1 MSVTTLGRIALAAL
15 VFAALDFSTVGFLYI
30 VDPAGEAAAST
41 ITAAEAAGLTN
52 LRVGFGAFHLAIGVI
67 AAYCAIRRDRI
78 WVGLRI
84 VVTVT
89 LIAVAVRLLGLAVDG
104 VHDRTLLLLQFESLG
119 LAIFVLGLSAEWRRQ
134 RLVR

>member
-1 MSVTTLGRIALAAL
+1 MSAATLGRIALAAL
-15 VFAALDFSTVGFLYI
+15 VFAALDFSSVGLLYI

-52 LRVGFGAFHLAIGVI
+52 LRVGFGALHLAIGVI
-67 AAYCAIRRDRI
+67 AAYCAIRRERI
-78 WVGLRI
+78 WAGLRI

-104 VHDRTLLLLQFESLG
+104 VHDRTLLLLQVETLG

-134 RLVR
+134 RLLR